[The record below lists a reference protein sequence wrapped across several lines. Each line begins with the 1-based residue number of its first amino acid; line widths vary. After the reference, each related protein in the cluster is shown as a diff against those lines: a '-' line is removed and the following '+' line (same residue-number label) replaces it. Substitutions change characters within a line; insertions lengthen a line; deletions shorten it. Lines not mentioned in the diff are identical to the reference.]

1 MDGIKSTIIL
11 SEIIENKEA
20 SKRAKSHYLPV
31 YIVDGDICELAFF
44 TDDQINVAI
53 ERATKN
59 PEDFVPRYKAWWQF
73 WK

>member
-1 MDGIKSTIIL
+1 MAGIKSTIL
-11 SEIIENKEA
+11 LEETIENTEA
-20 SKRAKSHYLPV
+20 SKRAKSHYLPA
-31 YIVDGDICELAFF
+31 YIIADGVCELAFF